1 MKRFEHNYSQLKMFI
16 MTYKEGSAGQ
26 LALNDVAGKAA
37 IIIQDNKV
45 TLVAGGFV
53 YFTSF
58 TTDDLLA
65 LANKAKEY
73 KDFFE
78 TEQ

>member
-1 MKRFEHNYSQLKMFI
+1 MA
-16 MTYKEGSAGQ
+16 YKEGSAGQ
-26 LALNDVAGKAA
+26 LAINDVGGKAA

-58 TTDDLLA
+58 TTDDLWELA
-65 LANKAKEY
+65 KKAKEY